1 MTRQLLKVYGV
12 DDTDEACNGAE
23 AIAKVQMAM
32 SAGQSFDGILM
43 DSSMRVMGGPEATQL
58 IRELGY
64 TGKIYGVTG
73 DADETSLAEFL
84 GRGADRIIP
93 KPMTK
98 DSLCLILGGN
108 QYSDPLILSLLKLIT
123 PPLRRTCCT
132 NRGAARSVSC
142 PQNLYPP

>member
-98 DSLCLILGGN
+98 DSLCLILGGKI
-108 QYSDPLILSLLKLIT
+108 YILILPLLNVSLHPFFVELVALT
-123 PPLRRTCCT
+123 GEPP
-132 NRGAARSVSC
+132 A
-142 PQNLYPP
+142 Q